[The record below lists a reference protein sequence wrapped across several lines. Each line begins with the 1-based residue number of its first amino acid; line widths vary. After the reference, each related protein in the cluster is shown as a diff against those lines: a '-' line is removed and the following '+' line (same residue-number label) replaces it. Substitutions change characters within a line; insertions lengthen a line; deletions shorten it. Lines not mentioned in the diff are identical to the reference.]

1 MLRRLFSGDITLM
14 IVTAAAV
21 TDQKLKLFKKVT
33 KLTTSLR
40 ISSNTRKMTDRL
52 RQGKR
57 GR

>member
-1 MLRRLFSGDITLM
+1 MLRRLNSGDITLM